1 MTTIEQAAG
10 RGGELVRGAGRG
22 WPAVVAL
29 AAATFTVVTSEM
41 LPVGLLTPIGSA
53 LGVTDGTAGL
63 TLTVTG
69 VVAALAAPALT
80 LAVGRA
86 DRRVVLCA
94 LMAMLAAANL
104 LAAYAPVFGVLLA
117 ARVLVG
123 LGMGGVWAL
132 AAGLAVRLV
141 ARRSVGAATSLIFSG
156 VAVASVLG
164 VPAGTLTGELGGWR
178 AAFVV
183 VGVLS
188 ALVAVAL
195 AVLLPPLP
203 AEGAVRLGGVLRLFR
218 DARVRTGL
226 VVVALLVAG
235 HFAAYTYVRPVL
247 EEVSGVGPELISTLL
262 LVYGVAGVA
271 GNFLGGAGAGRS
283 PRGTLLVL
291 SGVLAGAVSLVPVV
305 GAGVPGAAALLVVW
319 GLAYGGVSVST
330 QSWLMVV
337 APEAREAASALFVG
351 VFNAAIALGAFG
363 GGRAVDGWGLVGVLW
378 LGGALAAGA
387 LVAVGA
393 GRGPG
398 ATSRVRGPGATGRV
412 RGPEATGRARD

>member
-1 MTTIEQAAG
+1 MTTIEETAG
-10 RGGELVRGAGRG
+10 RDGALRPGGGAG
-22 WPAVVAL
+22 WPAVGAL

-41 LPVGLLTPIGSA
+41 LPVGLLTPIGGA

-63 TLTVTG
+63 TITVTG
-69 VVAALAAPALT
+69 VVAALGAPALT

-86 DRRVVLCA
+86 DRRTVLCG
-94 LMAMLAAANL
+94 LMGMIAAANL
-104 LAAYAPVFGVLLA
+104 LAAWSPGFGVMLA

-141 ARRSVGAATSLIFSG
+141 AARSVAAATSLIFSG
-156 VAVASVLG
+156 VAAASVLG
-164 VPAGTLTGELGGWR
+164 VPAGTLTGQVGGWR

-183 VGVLS
+183 VGGAA

-226 VVVALLVAG
+226 VVVALLVGG

-247 EEVSGVGPELISTLL
+247 EEVSGVGPGVISTLL
-262 LVYGVAGVA
+262 LVYGGAGVA

-283 PRGTLLVL
+283 PRGTLVVI
-291 SGVLAGAVSLVPVV
+291 SAVLAGAVLLVPVLGV
-305 GAGVPGAAALLVVW
+305 GVPGAVALLAVW

-330 QSWLMVV
+330 QTWLMAV
-337 APEAREAASALFVG
+337 APEAREAASALFVA

-363 GGRAVDGWGLVGVLW
+363 GGRVVDGWGVTAVLW
-378 LGGALAAGA
+378 VGGALAVGA
-387 LVAVGA
+387 AVAVGA

-398 ATSRVRGPGATGRV
+398 G
-412 RGPEATGRARD
+412 

>member
-1 MTTIEQAAG
+1 MTTIEEMAG
-10 RGGELVRGAGRG
+10 RDGELRPDKRAG
-22 WPAVVAL
+22 WPAVGAL

-41 LPVGLLTPIGSA
+41 LPVGLLTPIGGA
-53 LGVTDGTAGL
+53 LGVSDGTAGL
-63 TLTVTG
+63 TLTVAG
-69 VVAALAAPALT
+69 VVAALGAPVLT

-86 DRRVVLCA
+86 DRRIVLCG

-104 LAAYAPVFGVLLA
+104 LAAWAPDFGVMLA

-141 ARRSVGAATSLIFSG
+141 PARSVAAATSLIFSG
-156 VAVASVLG
+156 VAAASVLG
-164 VPAGTLTGELGGWR
+164 VPAGTLTGQVGGWR

-183 VGVLS
+183 VGALS
-188 ALVAVAL
+188 ALIAVAL

-203 AEGAVRLGGVLRLFR
+203 AEGAVRLSGVLRLFG

-226 VVVALLVAG
+226 AVVALLVGG

-247 EEVSGVGPELISTLL
+247 EEVSGVGPGVISTLL

-271 GNFLGGAGAGRS
+271 GNFVGGAGAGRS
-283 PRGTLLVL
+283 PRGTLVVI
-291 SGVLAGAVSLVPVV
+291 SAVLAGAVLLVPVLGV
-305 GAGVPGAAALLVVW
+305 GVPGAAALLAVW

-330 QSWLMVV
+330 QTWLMAV

-363 GGRAVDGWGLVGVLW
+363 GGRVVDGWGLTGVLW
-378 LGGALAAGA
+378 LGGALAVGA
-387 LVAVGA
+387 LVALGV

-398 ATSRVRGPGATGRV
+398 AVLRSLRS
-412 RGPEATGRARD
+412 

>member
-1 MTTIEQAAG
+1 MFPRAAAHWLVDMETIEETAG
-10 RGGELVRGAGRG
+10 RDGELRRGAG
-22 WPAVVAL
+22 WPAVGAL

-41 LPVGLLTPIGSA
+41 LPVGLLTPIGGA

-63 TLTVTG
+63 TLTVAG
-69 VVAALAAPALT
+69 VVAALGAPVLT

-86 DRRVVLCA
+86 DRRVVLCG

-104 LAAYAPVFGVLLA
+104 LAAWAPGFGVMLA

-141 ARRSVGAATSLIFSG
+141 AARAVAAATSLIFSG
-156 VAVASVLG
+156 VAAASVLG
-164 VPAGTLTGELGGWR
+164 VPMGTLIGQLGGWR
-178 AAFVV
+178 TAFVV
-183 VGVLS
+183 VGVLV
-188 ALVAVAL
+188 ALVTGAL

-203 AEGAVRLGGVLRLFR
+203 AEGAVRLGGVLRLFH

-226 VVVALLVAG
+226 VVVALLVGG
-235 HFAAYTYVRPVL
+235 HFVAYTYVRPVL
-247 EEVSGVGPELISTLL
+247 EEVSGVGPGVISTLL

-271 GNFLGGAGAGRS
+271 GNFVGGAGAGRS
-283 PRGTLLVL
+283 PRGTLVVI
-291 SGVLAGAVSLVPVV
+291 SAVLAGAVLLVPVLGV
-305 GAGVPGAAALLVVW
+305 GVPGAAALLAVW

-330 QSWLMVV
+330 QTWLMVV
-337 APEAREAASALFVG
+337 APEAREAASALFVA

-363 GGRAVDGWGLVGVLW
+363 GGRVADGWGITAVLW
-378 LGGALAAGA
+378 SGGALAVGA
-387 LVAVGA
+387 LVAVGV

-398 ATSRVRGPGATGRV
+398 AGRV
-412 RGPEATGRARD
+412 

>member
-1 MTTIEQAAG
+1 MTTIEETAG
-10 RGGELVRGAGRG
+10 RDGELRRGGG
-22 WPAVVAL
+22 WPAVGAL

-41 LPVGLLTPIGSA
+41 LPVGLLTPIGGA

-63 TLTVTG
+63 TLTVAG
-69 VVAALAAPALT
+69 VVAALGAPVLT

-86 DRRVVLCA
+86 DRRLVLCG

-104 LAAYAPVFGVLLA
+104 LAAWAPGFGVMLV

-141 ARRSVGAATSLIFSG
+141 AARSVAAATSLIFSG
-156 VAVASVLG
+156 VAAASVLG
-164 VPAGTLTGELGGWR
+164 VPVGTLIGQLGGWR

-183 VGVLS
+183 VGVLA
-188 ALVAVAL
+188 ALVTGAL

-203 AEGAVRLGGVLRLFR
+203 AEGAVRLGGVLRLFH

-226 VVVALLVAG
+226 VVVALLVGG

-247 EEVSGVGPELISTLL
+247 EEVSGVGPGVISTLL

-271 GNFLGGAGAGRS
+271 GNFVGGAGAGRS
-283 PRGTLLVL
+283 PRGTLVVI
-291 SGVLAGAVSLVPVV
+291 SAVLAGAVLLVPVLGV
-305 GAGVPGAAALLVVW
+305 GVPGASALLAVW

-330 QSWLMVV
+330 QTWLMVV
-337 APEAREAASALFVG
+337 APEAREAASALFVA

-363 GGRAVDGWGLVGVLW
+363 GGRVVDGWGITAVLW
-378 LGGALAAGA
+378 SGGALAVGA
-387 LVAVGA
+387 LIAVGV

-398 ATSRVRGPGATGRV
+398 GGRV
-412 RGPEATGRARD
+412 